1 MSDIYPDELLDDVG
15 WSFTGGHF
23 SSLTDFNNA
32 VRDYGDYEENSEW
45 RSELIVLNVSK
56 VKIILFNDIDY
67 YSSESSSEIL
77 LEVIL
82 WADNDKSFTA
92 GELFFKVHNAFVD
105 RLESLK
111 YKDFLY
117 LCYLD
122 DFNSETSLPA
132 YRLVLC
138 SEEYYEAAS
147 NDNSGC
153 DLLYE
158 SVKIKDSHQVKL
170 PIDCP
175 SCHSHDWK
183 LASFIYK
190 AGLTHVNTSSNSV
203 GVGVSSGI
211 GVGVSY
217 SDTVGQ
223 HQTELSRLAAPPV
236 KQSINRKLSFF
247 EAIAEVTPAIV
258 MFLCFGYF
266 YLNSDETFWDAMVA
280 GLKTMG
286 ISLVFYIIF
295 DMVYGDKQSDWYRKE
310 EDSYRQEHERWQ
322 KKKICMRCG
331 TSFY

>member
-1 MSDIYPDELLDDVG
+1 M
-15 WSFTGGHF
+15 
-23 SSLTDFNNA
+23 
-32 VRDYGDYEENSEW
+32 
-45 RSELIVLNVSK
+45 
-56 VKIILFNDIDY
+56 
-67 YSSESSSEIL
+67 
-77 LEVIL
+77 
-82 WADNDKSFTA
+82 
-92 GELFFKVHNAFVD
+92 
-105 RLESLK
+105 
-111 YKDFLY
+111 
-117 LCYLD
+117 
-122 DFNSETSLPA
+122 
-132 YRLVLC
+132 
-138 SEEYYEAAS
+138 
-147 NDNSGC
+147 
-153 DLLYE
+153 
-158 SVKIKDSHQVKL
+158 
-170 PIDCP
+170 
-175 SCHSHDWK
+175 
-183 LASFIYK
+183 
-190 AGLTHVNTSSNSV
+190 
-203 GVGVSSGI
+203 SSGI

-286 ISLVFYIIF
+286 ISLVFFIIF

>member
-1 MSDIYPDELLDDVG
+1 MSNNYPDDLLDEVQ
-15 WSFTGGHF
+15 WNFTGGHF

-45 RSELIVLNVSK
+45 RSELIVLNAPK
-56 VKIILFNDIDY
+56 VKIILSVYDHI
-67 YSSESSSEIL
+67 SSHYHVPG
-77 LEVIL
+77 LEVVL
-82 WADNDKSFTA
+82 WADNDKTFTA

-105 RLESLK
+105 KLESLK
-111 YKDFLY
+111 YKDFLSLY
-117 LCYLD
+117 YLD

-132 YRLVLC
+132 YQLTVYSC
-138 SEEYYEAAS
+138 EDYEAAA
-147 NDNSGC
+147 NHNSGC

-158 SVKIKDSHQVKL
+158 SVEIKDSHEVKL

-203 GVGVSSGI
+203 GVGVSSGV

-280 GLKTMG
+280 GLKSMG
-286 ISLVFYIIF
+286 ISLVFFIIF